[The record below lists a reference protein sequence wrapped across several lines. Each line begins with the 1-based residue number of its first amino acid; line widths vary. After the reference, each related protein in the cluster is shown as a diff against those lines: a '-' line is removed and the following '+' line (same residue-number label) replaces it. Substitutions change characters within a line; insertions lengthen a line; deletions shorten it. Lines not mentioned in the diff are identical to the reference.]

1 MLQTILYLIII
12 LVFEKIWDWGIKCVF
27 LIQQIVYIT
36 ISNHVLFCDGPHC
49 AKIITE

>member
-1 MLQTILYLIII
+1 MLKTILFLVII
-12 LVFEKIWDWGIKCVF
+12 LVFEEIWYLDINCVF